1 MTWRYGQTSVTHQL
15 PLGVTTRAA
24 VGDLVQAGDE
34 LATGTRSGPP
44 LRVGGAG
51 SLGLS
56 SDECVEARRVEVGA
70 EVRRGAVLA
79 RTGRRLARAAVAPI
93 DGRVLHRTGSGD
105 LIIAPVTGRWAVR
118 SAMEGTVV
126 RTDDGA
132 ITVDGNAWTL
142 GGIAAYGPD
151 AIGELY
157 VGVDAPMDELAPAR
171 IDVRLRDRIVVC
183 GTRVAAEAITRAHA
197 CGVSGLVAGGVPAA
211 GLRVVYGA
219 DVGAHGRSAED
230 DRPTVLCLL
239 GFGSASLPLAVHRG
253 LVALSGSPAA
263 IHTASGRLIVFAPA
277 DAIVDLA
284 DAPELILAAD
294 FGAVRPLDGTSVFA
308 GPLRFPSEVE
318 ADAIDTGDGLVPAA
332 NILPLDA
339 PR

>member
-1 MTWRYGQTSVTHQL
+1 MTWRYGHTSVTHQL
-15 PLGVTTRAA
+15 PLGVSTRAA
-24 VGDLVQAGDE
+24 AGDPVRAGDE
-34 LATGTRSGPP
+34 VATGTTQGSPV
-44 LRVGGAG
+44 RVGGARA
-51 SLGLS
+51 LGL
-56 SDECVEARRVEVGA
+56 DPAEFAQVMRVEVGA

-79 RTGRRLARAAVAPI
+79 RTGRRLARAVIAPI

-126 RTDDGA
+126 RSDDGA
-132 ITVDGNAWTL
+132 ITVEGDAWTL

-157 VGVDAPMDELAPAR
+157 VGIDAPMDELPPAR
-171 IDVRLRDRIVVC
+171 IDVRLRDKIVVG

-197 CGVSGLVAGGVPAA
+197 CGVSGLVAGGVPAS

-219 DVGAHGRSAED
+219 DVGAHSRSAED
-230 DRPTVLCLL
+230 DRPTVLCLI

-253 LVALSGSPAA
+253 LVALSGSRAA

-277 DAIVDLA
+277 DAVVDRGE
-284 DAPELILAAD
+284 APELILAAD
-294 FGAVRPLDGTSVFA
+294 FGAVRPLEGASIFA